1 MESNRV
7 DAFSDFMRAF
17 DKATLLVLIP
27 MLAVPFLLDLVFSLQ
42 PPWPRYS
49 TYATAF
55 LELATLFLAFFWR
68 VQGRAQL
75 FRIQVTVFTLICVM
89 FVAYFLLYSLF
100 VFEVPVTGEK
110 LVAGFVCTDQAA
122 DFIAPALMQAC
133 PFLNEEALAAS
144 GYVAEVV
151 WTPLSVRLVEVMMF
165 VAWSSFFILTTFL
178 FGISVAWL
186 RRTGRAGARNVSH
199 G

>member
-1 MESNRV
+1 MSRQQV
-7 DAFSDFMRAF
+7 DTFSDFVRAF

-27 MLAVPFLLDLVFSLQ
+27 ILAIPFLLDLVFSLQ

-68 VQGRAQL
+68 VQRRDRL
-75 FRIQVTVFTLICVM
+75 FRIQLVVFSLICAM
-89 FVAYFLLYSLF
+89 FVAYFLLYSMF

-110 LVAGFVCTDQAA
+110 LVAGFVCTEQAA
-122 DFIAPALMQAC
+122 VFIAPALMQDC

-144 GYVAEVV
+144 GYNVEVV

-165 VAWSSFFILTTFL
+165 VAWSSFFILATFL
-178 FGISVAWL
+178 FGVSVAWL
-186 RRTGRAGARNVSH
+186 KRTGNAGR
-199 G
+199 

>member
-1 MESNRV
+1 MSRQQV
-7 DAFSDFMRAF
+7 DTFSDFVRAF

-27 MLAVPFLLDLVFSLQ
+27 ILAIPFLLDLVFSLQ

-68 VQGRAQL
+68 VQRRDRL
-75 FRIQVTVFTLICVM
+75 FRIQLVVFSLICAM
-89 FVAYFLLYSLF
+89 FVAYFLLYSMF

-110 LVAGFVCTDQAA
+110 LVAGFVCTEQAA
-122 DFIAPALMQAC
+122 VFIAPALMQDC

-144 GYVAEVV
+144 GYSVEVV

-165 VAWSSFFILTTFL
+165 VAWSSFFILATFL
-178 FGISVAWL
+178 FGVSVAWL
-186 RRTGRAGARNVSH
+186 KRTGNAGR
-199 G
+199 

>member
-1 MESNRV
+1 MSRQQV
-7 DAFSDFMRAF
+7 DTFSDFVRAF

-27 MLAVPFLLDLVFSLQ
+27 ILAVPFLLDLVFSLQ

-68 VQGRAQL
+68 VQRRDRL
-75 FRIQVTVFTLICVM
+75 FRIQLVVFSLICAM
-89 FVAYFLLYSLF
+89 FVAYFLLYSMF

-110 LVAGFVCTDQAA
+110 LVAGFVCTEQAA
-122 DFIAPALMQAC
+122 VFIAPALMQDC

-144 GYVAEVV
+144 GYSVEVV

-165 VAWSSFFILTTFL
+165 VAWSSFFILATFL
-178 FGISVAWL
+178 FGVSVAWL
-186 RRTGRAGARNVSH
+186 KRTGNAGR
-199 G
+199 